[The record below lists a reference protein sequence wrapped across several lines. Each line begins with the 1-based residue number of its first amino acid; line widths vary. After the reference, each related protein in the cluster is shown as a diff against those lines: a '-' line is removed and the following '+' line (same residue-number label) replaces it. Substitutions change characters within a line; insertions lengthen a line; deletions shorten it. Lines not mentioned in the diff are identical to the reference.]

1 MTTKTQTRPSTIVR
15 PLRRCHS
22 AGGRTLTS
30 KLIANSTTSATSNL
44 KVLDLLKDIFIREQK
59 KSQLLEHDRGIFNL
73 EYKLLQGE
81 KTKIVNPLL
90 APLKCLRLNIEP
102 NIKEILE
109 DIVVQAEPEPLPIKD
124 RRFKS

>member
-1 MTTKTQTRPSTIVR
+1 MS
-15 PLRRCHS
+15 LRR
-22 AGGRTLTS
+22 RQNVDLETYR
-30 KLIANSTTSATSNL
+30 KFYDFRDQQF

-90 APLKCLRLNIEP
+90 TPLKCLRLNIEQ
-102 NIKEILE
+102 NRKGILD

-124 RRFKS
+124 RRFQS